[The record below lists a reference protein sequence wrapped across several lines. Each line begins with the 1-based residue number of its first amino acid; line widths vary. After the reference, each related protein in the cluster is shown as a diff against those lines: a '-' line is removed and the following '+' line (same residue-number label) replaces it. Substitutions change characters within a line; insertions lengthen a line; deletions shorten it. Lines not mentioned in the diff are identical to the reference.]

1 MATLPK
7 FKQRQLARRS
17 TSDIDRLAKQ
27 YKSNVEA
34 ITGEYQTAFTGYQAG
49 VTEKMKPFE
58 EQMKTYRESLLPTYE
73 SQKNLYKQKLD
84 SYNEVLADLE
94 RNPVVA
100 KEGIKRIDNP
110 FWNPMNTTGYTGPMY
125 WEEPYTYYEER
136 PIPKFT
142 DKAPTLP
149 TAPVAPEVEKF
160 DEGEFGKKRAAA
172 ESTFKREVG
181 ERKAAKLGAVSRKMV
196 RPMLKGAE

>member
-1 MATLPK
+1 MATLPQ
-7 FKQRQLARRS
+7 FKQRQIARRS
-17 TSDIDRLAKQ
+17 TSDIDRLVKQ
-27 YKSNVEA
+27 YKSNIDA

-94 RNPVVA
+94 RNPVIEKTGTRITYVA
-100 KEGIKRIDNP
+100 SPISDPSGMP
-110 FWNPMNTTGYTGPMY
+110 VWSPM
-125 WEEPYTYYEER
+125 EEQYKYYEQR

-142 DKAPTLP
+142 ETAPKAPNI
-149 TAPVAPEVEKF
+149 PVAPEIEKF
-160 DEGEFGKKRAAA
+160 DESEFGKKRVAA
-172 ESTFKREVG
+172 ESAFKREVG
-181 ERKAAKLGAVSRKMV
+181 ERRAARIGAVSRKMT